1 MKRESDQTD
10 REGRRWSIY
19 RRLLRQARPYVGR
32 LALGVLFGTVYA
44 LTHGAMIA
52 AVQKGLPLF
61 FGAAESMD
69 QADPKRLALAM
80 AVFPVLAALR
90 GLGDFGSKYLIKW
103 VGNRVI
109 MDLRNR
115 MFHRL
120 MDLPILFFSERR
132 TGELISRVTN
142 DPQLVEQSVSTVLG
156 DVVKEPLTLLTMIG
170 ALVYLDAR
178 LALASLVLF
187 PLCVV
192 PIGVFGRKMRK
203 NARRAQERI
212 ADLMSILQETI
223 TGARIVKAYGMEPA
237 EDARFRDQN
246 RTFFGNVMRMAK
258 ARASVEPIIVFLSA
272 VGISFVLLYARW
284 AAMTFS
290 DIIAFS
296 LALIMMYE
304 PVKKLSGIHLQIQ
317 QSMAAAERIFDL
329 LDAPLTV
336 TDHPGARTFD
346 GQVREVSFDRV
357 SFAYEAGSPVLKEID
372 LVVPAGM
379 RLAIVG
385 NSGSG
390 KTTLLNLIP
399 RFMDVTAGAIRV
411 NGTDLRAYSL
421 KSLRRA
427 IGVVTQETILFNDTV
442 ANNIRYGDPDAS
454 QEAVEAAARQAF
466 AHEFIVAM
474 PHGYETRIG
483 ERGVR
488 LSGGQK
494 QRLAI
499 ARAILRNPPI
509 MLLDEATSALD
520 TASERQVQAA
530 LDILMQG
537 RTVFVI
543 AHRLST
549 VVNCERILV
558 LDAGRIAESGGHADL
573 LAQNGLY
580 RRLYDLQFSG
590 SPEPA

>member
-543 AHRLST
+543 AHRLTT